1 MSLIQPQ
8 GQQTTTESIL
18 PPGVNT
24 EAIATGVTDA
34 MQNAKDT
41 LTQATSGVQQS
52 LNEFSSASVVDA
64 SREYLDSN
72 TLVAKFGFIALV
84 LFGFLF
90 LFRIGMIIMSLIF
103 SPSTSPYL
111 VKGMISGTEAYKIQQ
126 DPKVSSSTVSL
137 SENEPTGI
145 EFTYSV
151 WLNLNGTTGD
161 TREHHI
167 FNKGIDAKS
176 ESSNAPG
183 LYVIS
188 DVSNG
193 TNKLKVYMDTFKTV
207 GNIGSYDDQ
216 RVSVEI
222 NDIPMKKWVN
232 VMIRM
237 QNRLMDIYINGVLT
251 KHVDLQYVPKQ
262 NFGDVYVCQ
271 NGGFSGKLSN
281 LRYYSKALNV
291 FEINGVVAWG
301 PDTSTSELSGASSS
315 RDTSYIS
322 YLWYKGNR

>member
-8 GQQTTTESIL
+8 GQQSSESII
-18 PPGVNT
+18 PPVDT
-24 EAIATGVTDA
+24 QAIATGVTDA
-34 MQNAKDT
+34 VQSVKDT
-41 LTQATSGVQQS
+41 LSQATNNVQQS
-52 LNEFSSASVVDA
+52 LNEFSSTSVVDA

-90 LFRIGMIIMSLIF
+90 LFRIGMIIMSQIF

-111 VKGMISGTEAYKIQQ
+111 VKGMISGTEPYRIQQ
-126 DPKVSSSTVSL
+126 DPKVSTATVNL
-137 SENEPTGI
+137 SENQPTGI

-151 WLNLNGTTGD
+151 WLNFNGIAGNTEE
-161 TREHHI
+161 RHI

-193 TNKLKVYMDTFKTV
+193 TNKLKVYMDTFETV
-207 GNIGSYDDQ
+207 GNIANYDEQ
-216 RVSVEI
+216 RASVEI
-222 NDIPMKKWVN
+222 NDIPMNKWVN

-237 QNRLMDIYINGVLT
+237 QNRLMDVYVNGVLT

-271 NGGFSGKLSN
+271 KGGFSGKLSN

-291 FEINGVVAWG
+291 FEINGIVAWG
-301 PDTSTSELSGASSS
+301 PNTSTSELSNSASSK
-315 RDTSYIS
+315 DTSYIS

>member
-8 GQQTTTESIL
+8 GQQSSESII
-18 PPGVNT
+18 PPVDT
-24 EAIATGVTDA
+24 QAIATGVTDA
-34 MQNAKDT
+34 VQSVKDT
-41 LTQATSGVQQS
+41 LSQATNNVQQS
-52 LNEFSSASVVDA
+52 LNQFSSTSVVDA

-90 LFRIGMIIMSLIF
+90 LFRIGMIIMSQIF

-111 VKGMISGTEAYKIQQ
+111 VKGMISGSESYRIQQ

-137 SENEPTGI
+137 SENQPSGI

-151 WLNLNGTTGD
+151 WLNFSDASGS
-161 TREHHI
+161 EQHI
-167 FNKGIDAKS
+167 FNKGTNANS
-176 ESSNAPG
+176 QSSNAPG

-188 DVSNG
+188 DHATG
-193 TNKLKVYMDTFKTV
+193 TKKLKVYMDTFETV

-222 NDIPMKKWVN
+222 NDIPLRKWIN

-291 FEINGVVAWG
+291 FEINGIVAWG
-301 PDTSTSELSGASSS
+301 PDTSTSELSSSS
-315 RDTSYIS
+315 SSKDTSYIS